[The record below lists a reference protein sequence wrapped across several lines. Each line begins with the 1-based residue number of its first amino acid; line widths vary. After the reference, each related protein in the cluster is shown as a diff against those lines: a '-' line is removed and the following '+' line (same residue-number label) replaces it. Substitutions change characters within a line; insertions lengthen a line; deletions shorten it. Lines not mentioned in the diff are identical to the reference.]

1 MKALIKGFS
10 YILITG
16 SIVWVAA
23 YITEMFIGS
32 VRFTAADKAPGDLTS
47 REEWFALLY
56 ATFSISV
63 CIGIIGLLYGLI
75 GKTQLH
81 PVILYGVPI
90 LATLYY
96 AIRTFYVTVG
106 YSV

>member
-32 VRFTAADKAPGDLTS
+32 VRFTAADRAPGDLTS
-47 REEWFALLY
+47 QEEWVALLY
-56 ATFSISV
+56 STFSISV
-63 CIGIIGLLYGLI
+63 CIGFIGLLYGLI
-75 GKTQLH
+75 GKTRLH

-90 LATLYY
+90 LAILYY